1 MKETKKSKQPGSQEL
16 VSRHALPVPL
26 AAKYIGVTNFRLEEL
41 IRNGEIRFRDYGQA
55 RVVDA
60 DDLDEWVRR
69 QPRKQINPRTKEIRI
84 IPSPSEA
91 LRKQHYGD

>member
-1 MKETKKSKQPGSQEL
+1 MKETKKSKQPESQEL

-26 AAKYIGVTNFRLEEL
+26 AAKYAGITNFRIEEL
-41 IRNGEIRFRDYGQA
+41 IRNGEISFRDYGQA

-60 DDLDEWVRR
+60 DDLDEWIRR
-69 QPRKQINPRTKEIRI
+69 QPKKRIDPKTKSILEI
-84 IPSPSEA
+84 PTPTEA